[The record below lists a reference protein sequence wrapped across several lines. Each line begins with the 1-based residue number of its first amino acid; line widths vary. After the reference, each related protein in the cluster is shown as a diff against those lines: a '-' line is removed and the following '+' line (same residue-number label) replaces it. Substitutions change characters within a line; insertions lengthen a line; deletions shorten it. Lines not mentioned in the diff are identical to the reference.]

1 MKKYYIIPYI
11 ILIISIFLYGCKKDS
26 KIEQTQNI
34 EKTDYKITDI
44 ESKVDNYLVT
54 FIELGSINCVP
65 CKMMQPIMKQ
75 VEEKFDGQVK
85 VIFYDVWTQ
94 KDASMS
100 QKYGI
105 RVIPT
110 QIFLDSN
117 GNEYFRHE
125 GYFPFEELEKILK
138 QKGVK

>member
-1 MKKYYIIPYI
+1 
-11 ILIISIFLYGCKKDS
+11 
-26 KIEQTQNI
+26 
-34 EKTDYKITDI
+34 
-44 ESKVDNYLVT
+44 
-54 FIELGSINCVP
+54 
-65 CKMMQPIMKQ
+65 MMQPIMKQ